1 MPCLFCLNER
11 SKMYTCKQCENA
23 NYCSELCQRS
33 HWKTHKT
40 VCTPKINYSIV
51 VDRNDMLKVVPERK
65 YSNLLEQVVK
75 FNTTKLKRNT
85 EKWVRMT
92 MKQKMNADIPSQIVE
107 TVVDGI
113 NLIGTAM
120 RSDLQS
126 QTKLYMNKNKNTV
139 DGKKVQ
145 QSIDDVGRILSIEQ
159 KDLYVNKNG
168 DALFTPESQE
178 EIWDRLSGDAI
189 VEMIL
194 QDMIGV
200 DGNTVDY
207 DKVIDVLLDRYFY
220 KQGRGE
226 VQDMRNEHKK
236 IVNEILA
243 DISPFSKTQSI
254 NADIQGIEDCIRN
267 QPKGVILDIFDS
279 LEGNLTGL
287 GYTLM
292 SKLTGS
298 VKERAGVAMDY
309 TEEDNEQ
316 ENADIKRAQESY
328 NNGRNSLPRKRLARP
343 PNKSDVVSAMMTIT
357 LSLVGIYVYK
367 GIKAEYKD
375 LFEIEPDIKATQQA
389 IDDETENIRKQ
400 SEEIDQRH
408 EEEKLKFY
416 EGLIE
421 SNKKDLLEKVENT
434 LQENSQFRQKIIQNF
449 DKVTESVKQGDNKL
463 VEVHDVF
470 LKEMSDIIATTNNE
484 IDKLKLE
491 TIETNNAL
499 IQDNEKMIEIIE
511 KNLKDTTNVFNL
523 LNRFTND
530 SSKLSAII
538 LDNEVS
544 DYISRMKNET
554 LLEPGD
560 AEKYITAEL
569 RDTMDAIL
577 A

>member
-51 VDRNDMLKVVPERK
+51 VDRNDMLNVVPERK
-65 YSNLLEQVVK
+65 YSNLLEKVVE
-75 FNTTKLKRNT
+75 FNNTKLKRNT
-85 EKWVRMT
+85 LKWRRMT
-92 MKQKMNADIPSQIVE
+92 MKQKMNADIPLQIVQ
-107 TVVDGI
+107 TVVDGT

-328 NNGRNSLPRKRLARP
+328 NNGRNSLPRKRLARW
-343 PNKSDVVSAMMTIT
+343 SC
-357 LSLVGIYVYK
+357 
-367 GIKAEYKD
+367 
-375 LFEIEPDIKATQQA
+375 F
-389 IDDETENIRKQ
+389 
-400 SEEIDQRH
+400 RH
-408 EEEKLKFY
+408 
-416 EGLIE
+416 G
-421 SNKKDLLEKVENT
+421 
-434 LQENSQFRQKIIQNF
+434 
-449 DKVTESVKQGDNKL
+449 
-463 VEVHDVF
+463 
-470 LKEMSDIIATTNNE
+470 
-484 IDKLKLE
+484 
-491 TIETNNAL
+491 
-499 IQDNEKMIEIIE
+499 
-511 KNLKDTTNVFNL
+511 
-523 LNRFTND
+523 
-530 SSKLSAII
+530 
-538 LDNEVS
+538 
-544 DYISRMKNET
+544 
-554 LLEPGD
+554 
-560 AEKYITAEL
+560 
-569 RDTMDAIL
+569 
-577 A
+577 